1 MSSDNEEE
9 FDPSSLPKFTIPDS
23 FLDQLFEFTGGPTG
37 GDKGFVLVY
46 IDQNGRP
53 MVYTRSESQIIEMGL
68 RKSMEKYLIDI
79 EHTDGTLDLMDGED
93 DIPDF

>member
-1 MSSDNEEE
+1 MSDKSQDP
-9 FDPSSLPKFTIPDS
+9 FDPDSLPEFNIPES
-23 FLDQLFEFTGGPTG
+23 FLEQLFEFTGGPSG

-46 IDQNGRP
+46 TDQNGRP

-93 DIPDF
+93 DLPDF